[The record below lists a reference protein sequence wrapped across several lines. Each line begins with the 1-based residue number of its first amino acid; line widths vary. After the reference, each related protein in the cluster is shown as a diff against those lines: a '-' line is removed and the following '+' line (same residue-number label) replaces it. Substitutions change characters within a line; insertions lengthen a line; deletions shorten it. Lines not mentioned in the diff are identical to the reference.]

1 MIAADQP
8 THTIAAFSRT
18 IIVRVNRLALLDL
31 VAEAKRFADAKSTMP
46 ILATTLLQVEPDGK
60 LRVAATDLLRTV
72 DGKVKVDVATTTTG
86 SLGAFVAA
94 LEESVRLGLAA
105 EHSTVLPQ
113 PVVGIDAKK
122 LHEVVKALPGDEVE
136 VLFQEKLVLTET
148 DTFRENKT
156 RVCSVCRKRSA
167 SAAADGTCIDKPS
180 HAAKIPCG
188 GKLLDTSRDLTH
200 SVEVSLLSGK
210 SRFNLRSLPGRD
222 FPKMP
227 TVAATTWHRLDAVV
241 LREVLEKVAPTIS
254 KDATRSHL
262 NGALLK
268 IGDGLLSG
276 VSTDG
281 YRLAKVDRAVTTTL
295 RTEQGRQKGFVLPLT
310 GVNELLKF
318 LPALIGKPK
327 KGAVAAADVEVALLL
342 SASTATVDEP
352 RYTTFAWRRPIGHV
366 VYSQKIESA
375 QFPPYDQIIP
385 RDSAKCAVADRAV
398 LVAALKRMLIS
409 ASEMTGGVKVTLHG
423 DEDGGTLQPVT
434 LRLSTNNPD
443 VGDASEDVEG
453 VVGTRCYEWQRSG
466 QDAEGHKVSSR
477 VPFVFGVNGN
487 YLVAALEEMTSATV
501 WMGFNGELDPLVLK
515 ASANAADVVV
525 VMPMRLPAALGRALI
540 RAKEKK

>member
-1 MIAADQP
+1 MIATDQP
-8 THTIAAFSRT
+8 TSRTIAAVTRT
-18 IIVRVNRLALLDL
+18 TTVRVSRLALLDL
-31 VAEAKRFADAKSTMP
+31 VAEAKRFADARSTMP
-46 ILATTLLQVEPDGK
+46 ILATTLLQVETDGK

-72 DGKVKVDVATTTTG
+72 DGKVKADVATTTTG
-86 SLGAFVAA
+86 SLADFAAA

-105 EHSTVLPQ
+105 EWAVGLAAEWAVARPQ
-113 PVVGIDAKK
+113 PDIGIDAKK
-122 LHEVVKALPGDEVE
+122 LHEVVKALPGNEVE
-136 VLFQEKLVLTET
+136 VLFQEKLTLTET

-156 RVCSVCRKRSA
+156 RVCSVCRKRSV

-180 HAAKIPCG
+180 YAAKAPCG
-188 GKLLDTSRDLTH
+188 GKLLDTSRGVAH

-210 SRFNLRSLPGRD
+210 SRFNLRSLPGCD
-222 FPKMP
+222 FPKLP
-227 TVAATTWHRLDAVV
+227 AVAASAWHRLDAVV
-241 LREVLEKVAPTIS
+241 LREVLEKVSPTIS
-254 KDATRSHL
+254 KDTTRSHL
-262 NGALLK
+262 NGSLLE
-268 IGDGLLSG
+268 IGGGLLRG

-281 YRLAKVDRAVTTTL
+281 HRLAKVDRAVTTTL
-295 RTEQGRQKGFVLPLT
+295 RTDQGTQKGFVLPLA

-327 KGAVAAADVEVALLL
+327 KGAVAAADVEVELLL
-342 SASTATVDEP
+342 SAPTATADEP
-352 RYTTFAWRRPIGHV
+352 RYTAFAWRRPGGDV
-366 VYSQKIESA
+366 VYSQKLEQA
-375 QFPPYDQIIP
+375 QFPPYDQVIP
-385 RDSAKCAVADRAV
+385 RDSEKCAVVDRVA

-409 ASEMTGGVKVTLHG
+409 ASEKTGGVKVTLHG

-525 VMPMRLPAALGRALI
+525 VMPMRL
-540 RAKEKK
+540 